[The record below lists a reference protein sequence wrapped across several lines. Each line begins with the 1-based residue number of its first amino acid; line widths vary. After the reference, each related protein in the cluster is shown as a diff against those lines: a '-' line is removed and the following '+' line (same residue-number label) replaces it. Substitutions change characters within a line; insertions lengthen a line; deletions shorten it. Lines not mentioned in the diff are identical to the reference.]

1 MTLANNIL
9 KFRRE
14 NHFTQE
20 ELGKELGISRQSISK
35 WENGETLPSIDNL
48 IVLSGLL
55 NISLDELITGEPYLN
70 FPFHFGKPKNKYP
83 IFILVFML
91 IFTVFCFNLWIED
104 IPLKV
109 FTSLGIVCLL
119 YLFITNNGPFDY
131 KRYYQYWTITKS
143 GLTYVKEAKDSSK
156 TVLDESTFLLK
167 SIFRNKNLYYVD
179 YKEIESIEI
188 TLEPFKFN
196 PDKLFSLNWSTQRA
210 SHLIREAFFF
220 TVITRSG
227 ETIILDLSS
236 ALIKESKEQIMLL
249 TILSFF
255 KRKSFMYSDKQGIGK
270 IIKNSSENWISHFY
284 K

>member
-1 MTLANNIL
+1 MTWANNII

-20 ELGKELGISRQSISK
+20 ELEKELGISRQFISK

-70 FPFHFGKPKNKYP
+70 FPFHFGKPNNKYP

-91 IFTVFCFNLWIED
+91 IFTVFCFNLCIEH

-143 GLTYVKEAKDSSK
+143 GLTFVKEAKDSSR

-188 TLEPFKFN
+188 ILEPFKFN
-196 PDKLFSLNWSTQRA
+196 PDKLFSFWSTPRA
-210 SHLIREAFFF
+210 SHLIRETFFL

-227 ETIILDLSS
+227 ETINLDLSS

-255 KRKSFMYSDKQGIGK
+255 KRKSFMYSDKQGI
-270 IIKNSSENWISHFY
+270 
-284 K
+284 

>member
-1 MTLANNIL
+1 MTLANNII

-14 NHFTQE
+14 NNFTQE

-48 IVLSGLL
+48 IMLSGLL

-83 IFILVFML
+83 IFILVFIL

-156 TVLDESTFLLK
+156 AVLDESTFLLK

-196 PDKLFSLNWSTQRA
+196 PDKLFSFWSTPRA
-210 SHLIREAFFF
+210 SHLISEAFFL